1 LNPAKALFL
10 FTATFS
16 LVACSTP
23 VPTDKQTL
31 PPTPSATQEPS
42 ASPAPSDTA
51 TPSET
56 VIYDFMVHACEA
68 VWTNN
73 AQTLVCPSQSYGN
86 IGSGYVEVREN
97 TNIEGA
103 TELRGTALLTH
114 PSANGTFLG
123 IFGAFPPIII
133 ESGDQFRATLSCV
146 DQVEAVFC
154 DVEFALEYYTENG
167 AYIDSQQTG
176 WYWNQTQDEA
186 TTDIA
191 VDLSILAGQTVRL
204 VLVVRDNGDPE
215 GDYALWVEP
224 QLWRT
229 R

>member
-1 LNPAKALFL
+1 
-10 FTATFS
+10 
-16 LVACSTP
+16 
-23 VPTDKQTL
+23 
-31 PPTPSATQEPS
+31 
-42 ASPAPSDTA
+42 
-51 TPSET
+51 
-56 VIYDFMVHACEA
+56 M
-68 VWTNN
+68 
-73 AQTLVCPSQSYGN
+73 
-86 IGSGYVEVREN
+86 
-97 TNIEGA
+97 
-103 TELRGTALLTH
+103 
-114 PSANGTFLG
+114 
-123 IFGAFPPIII
+123 
-133 ESGDQFRATLSCV
+133 
-146 DQVEAVFC
+146 
-154 DVEFALEYYTENG
+154 EYYTENG